1 MAASTSNNAIKTVGA
16 PTTAYE
22 TLLPL
27 WRRSRAVCSGERYV
41 KDLDSIVNMNN
52 MLIPFS
58 PSMTQDQYNFY
69 LSEAE
74 LPGITA
80 QFAKMIVGGLLRK
93 QPVLTLP
100 EDAPEGS
107 YDWVINTFS
116 QDDSPLTAFMD
127 TALWDEVQTHQ
138 TWVHVDYPSVE
149 NPEGLTPDEK
159 KEIQPYPVLWSAESV
174 INWKVGQSTHGKT
187 ILERIIRRG
196 Y

>member
-41 KDLDSIVNMNN
+41 KDLDSIVNINN

-69 LSEAE
+69 KAEAE

-100 EDAPEGS
+100 EDAPEEAK
-107 YDWVINTFS
+107 DWILNQFG
-116 QDDSPLTAFMD
+116 QDDSPLVAFMD
-127 TALWDEVQTHQ
+127 TALWEEIQTHQ
-138 TWVHVDYPSVE
+138 TWVHIDYPRLEKSA
-149 NPEGLTPDEK
+149 GLSREDLK
-159 KEIQPYPVLWSAESV
+159 DINPYPILWTAESV
-174 INWKVGQSTHGKT
+174 INWIIGKDD
-187 ILERIIRRG
+187 
-196 Y
+196 